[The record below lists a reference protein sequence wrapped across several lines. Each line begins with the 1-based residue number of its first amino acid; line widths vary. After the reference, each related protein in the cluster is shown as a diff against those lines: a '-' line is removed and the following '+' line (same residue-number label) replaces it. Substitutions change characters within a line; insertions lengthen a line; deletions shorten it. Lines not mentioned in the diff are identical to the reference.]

1 MPQRHLVARASI
13 DDDITRDNESTVGAV
28 EERTLVSL
36 VLTVVAARRGMPRDA
51 AIVTEGEA
59 TATARGSRGS
69 RKAPSS
75 KNAPVY
81 FRNYMNPFFDAPLEI
96 HHLG

>member
-36 VLTVVAARRGMPRDA
+36 VLTVAARRGLPRDA

-69 RKAPSS
+69 
-75 KNAPVY
+75 
-81 FRNYMNPFFDAPLEI
+81 
-96 HHLG
+96 